1 MAMVFHATL
10 LSGWALVQGDLLD
23 TRFNLYILEHGY
35 RWLLRAPG
43 HTSFWN
49 APFYYPA
56 PNVTAYSDTLL
67 TVAPVYWLLRAIGL
81 APDTAL
87 QCWLMVMATLNFA
100 AAYAFLRRAARA
112 GSGAAAAGAFLFAF
126 ANART
131 AQMAHPQMQ
140 PQLYTVLAL
149 YALVRA
155 IQALD
160 APDEARA
167 ARRWIPV
174 FAAAVAAQ
182 FWAGFYYGFFL
193 VLALGIA
200 ALWSLPFPEPRAALG
215 ALVRRHPGPLGASA
229 ALGVLLVAPLA
240 AHYLAVVRVL
250 GLRPYASL
258 SEFIPTPWSWLS
270 LGRDNWVYGAIMRAP
285 AFAARMPR
293 EQELGLGLVT
303 TALAAWGLLARR
315 RHPLAALSL
324 ATALTIVVI
333 ATRVPGGHTLWTYV
347 FLWVPGASALRAVSR
362 IGIMLLLPAAIGVA
376 MFIDHA
382 RAREWRTA
390 ALVAALAVMLEQGQ
404 EPQVY
409 GKSAARAAEAR
420 VASLVPSACEAF
432 VYTPRH
438 ARRMTWQYQVDG
450 MWAGLERGIPTVN
463 GYSGN
468 APPGWTLRQI
478 RLDEP
483 GAEARVD
490 AALAAWRARW
500 GSRLPPL
507 CRLTPD
513 LSRVHEPLAHP
524 YGGDAI
530 TE

>member
-468 APPGWTLRQI
+468 APPGWMLRQI